1 MIKRMDEEAK
11 ASFEEM
17 YLTYQ
22 DTLRRLAYA
31 YDIPLDDIDDIIQ
44 DTFVSYARYD
54 YSLKQPEEGKKILLG
69 RILRSRCMDFH
80 RQKKKR
86 YCEDLNGET
95 FAAEEYRMQL
105 HQPGLVDVFSGKE
118 RCKAILDEVDR
129 MPENWQKVAELKL
142 IEGRPT
148 SEVCDQLSISEKACY
163 SGPCSP
169 ETKGNPLL
177 AMQCMNSN
185 NLRMGNAGLY
195 QRGNGFYRIA
205 ETAFFHC
212 IDIGFPVFVK
222 IKHSSA

>member
-31 YDIPLDDIDDIIQ
+31 YDIPVDDIDDIIQ

-95 FAAEEYRMQL
+95 FAAEEYRC
-105 HQPGLVDVFSGKE
+105 S
-118 RCKAILDEVDR
+118 C
-129 MPENWQKVAELKL
+129 
-142 IEGRPT
+142 
-148 SEVCDQLSISEKACY
+148 ISL
-163 SGPCSP
+163 G
-169 ETKGNPLL
+169 
-177 AMQCMNSN
+177 
-185 NLRMGNAGLY
+185 
-195 QRGNGFYRIA
+195 
-205 ETAFFHC
+205 
-212 IDIGFPVFVK
+212 
-222 IKHSSA
+222 